1 MTKITVSKKNN
12 KIVDVEC
19 DGHTNYGEK
28 GEDIVCAS
36 LSSIVQTAVLGLL
49 MIALIELEMKRD
61 DDRGY
66 LKFTLPEKLSEE
78 QDTKA
83 CAILDTMLC
92 GVSDLYETFSD
103 YIELEVKN
111 VWCLLIFSYL
121 RTIKVAVVL

>member
-1 MTKITVSKKNN
+1 MTKVVISKKNN
-12 KIVDVEC
+12 KIFDVEC

-49 MIALIELEMKRD
+49 MIVMVELKMKRD
-61 DDRGY
+61 DEAGY
-66 LKFTLPEKLSEE
+66 LKFTLPEKLNAE
-78 QDTKA
+78 QDLQA

-92 GVSDLYETFSD
+92 GISDLYESFSD

-111 VWCLLIFSYL
+111 L
-121 RTIKVAVVL
+121 